1 MCFIILERFNKMPKY
16 RIIFSGTPKGGLNP
30 LYNEFVDK
38 VVEASSTTA
47 AMLGAYKTHKHIE
60 PCTGGSPGVYVE
72 EIVERTAEYDERVVN
87 NYRRRINRMNYDDIK
102 KECMKLKWFR
112 VNVPDIR
119 GTDILW
125 KLVVCSDICH
135 EKGIKVPVEY
145 GRFGSL

>member
-38 VVEASSTTA
+38 VVEASNIGK
-47 AMLGAYKTHKHIE
+47 AMLMAYETHEHIDRV
-60 PCTGGSPGVYVE
+60 TLGSPGIYVE
-72 EIVERTAEYDERVVN
+72 EVVERTAEDEELMIF
-87 NYRRRINRMNYDDIK
+87 NYRRRINRMNDCDIMN
-102 KECMKLKWFR
+102 ECMKLKWFR
-112 VNVPDIR
+112 VNIPDIR

-125 KLVVCSDICH
+125 NLVVCSDICA

-145 GRFGSL
+145 GKFGSL